1 MPKTLK
7 ASKAATAATTPLPE
21 TALRRHPIQDR
32 GQRRVERILDAA
44 AEVIAEVGVDAAST
58 NAIAARSDTSVGS
71 LYQFFP
77 NKEAIVQA
85 LATRYMGLFAQ
96 LKERLFAPEIADL
109 PLPEMIRG
117 IVEPIAAFNVAHP
130 AYRYVYAA
138 TTVPG
143 SVAAAAEA
151 ELCATMVANMEA
163 LMARRTPWVS
173 AAQRHATAV
182 VQVESAHAVMFYA
195 SELPLADRP
204 ALLDELIRM
213 LVAALEPFDA
223 MRPGRP
229 ARPDVRKR

>member
-1 MPKTLK
+1 MPKSSLR
-7 ASKAATAATTPLPE
+7 AAKPDAAAGAPVE
-21 TALRRHPIQDR
+21 NVLRRQPSQDR

-71 LYQFFP
+71 VYQFFP
-77 NKEAIVQA
+77 NKEAIVHA
-85 LATRYMGLFAQ
+85 LAMRYIGMFAQ
-96 LKERLFAPEIADL
+96 FKERLFAPEVADL

-117 IVEPIAAFNVAHP
+117 IVEPMANFHYEHP
-130 AYRYVYAA
+130 DYRYVYAA

-151 ELCATMVANMEA
+151 ELCATMVANIES
-163 LMARRTPWVS
+163 LIERRTPWIPPV
-173 AAQRHATAV
+173 QRHADAV
-182 VQVESAHAVMFYA
+182 EQVESEHAVRNYA
-195 SELPLADRP
+195 SELPPEDLP

-223 MRPGRP
+223 MRPAG
-229 ARPDVRKR
+229 ASSKA

>member
-1 MPKTLK
+1 MPKAHK
-7 ASKAATAATTPLPE
+7 PSKAGSAARKRPAPLPE
-21 TALRRHPIQDR
+21 TLRRQPIQDR

-85 LATRYMGLFAQ
+85 LATRYLGLFSQ
-96 LKERLFAPEIADL
+96 LKDRLFAPEIAHL
-109 PLPEMIRG
+109 PLPEMLRG
-117 IVEPIAAFNVAHP
+117 IIEPIAAFNVEHP

-143 SVAAAAEA
+143 SIAAAADA
-151 ELCATMVANMEA
+151 ELCATMVANIEA
-163 LMARRTPWVS
+163 LIERRTPWIS

-204 ALLDELIRM
+204 ALIDELIRM
-213 LVAALEPFDA
+213 LVRALEPFDA
-223 MRPGRP
+223 MGPGK
-229 ARPDVRKR
+229 A